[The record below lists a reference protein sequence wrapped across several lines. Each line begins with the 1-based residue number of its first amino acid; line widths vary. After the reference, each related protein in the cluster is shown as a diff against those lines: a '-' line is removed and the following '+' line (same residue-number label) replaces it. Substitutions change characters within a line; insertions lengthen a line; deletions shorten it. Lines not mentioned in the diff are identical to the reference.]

1 MQITGGSLVDH
12 NPASDVSGDLNA
24 NTAMSH
30 SPETL
35 VQLCRLWPHIHKSP
49 PPDLPSFCV
58 ETLRSFYLRHPA
70 LNLYDDRL
78 SNQHSS
84 HRHSQTD
91 ERTVGIDLTDDFSY
105 TSRSL
110 SLVGVLGGIL
120 FILLTIAFVTLI
132 KHRKRFREREG
143 DGLNLDRISSHLR
156 QLQQARSSQ
165 QLLSILGSLPELPPS
180 PPPDY
185 ETVEKLREKEE
196 NGDLPSYLEATG
208 RLDTVHE
215 EADETRQCM
224 QSDESRQSSQS
235 DESRQTRQSDES
247 RQTRESDESRHSSQS
262 DESRQTEAAR
272 QSRSNSSVGNEDV
285 SSEDYQ
291 SCSDSDAGQPSQ
303 DQEVER
309 QSNPGCETQQDLDNE
324 PKSSQD
330 S

>member
-196 NGDLPSYLEATG
+196 DGDLPSYLEATG

-224 QSDESRQSSQS
+224 QSDETRQSSQS
-235 DESRQTRQSDES
+235 DESRQT
-247 RQTRESDESRHSSQS
+247 
-262 DESRQTEAAR
+262 EASR

-285 SSEDYQ
+285 SSEEYQ

-309 QSNPGCETQQDLDNE
+309 QSNPGCETQQDLDNA